1 MTETTATPVRGLTGW
16 HVLAMVVGFFAVV
29 ITVDV
34 LFAIQAYKTFPGE
47 VSVTPYEDGI
57 AYNRSLSQLATQERY
72 GWKVAAGAQPG
83 RILVEFKDAK
93 GGPVRGLTFTTKLEH
108 PATESGRLAPRLH
121 EAAPGVYV
129 AKLPGIRGA
138 WDLTLVATN
147 PAGQRFEAERRLTW
161 P

>member
-1 MTETTATPVRGLTGW
+1 MTETSATPVRGLTGW
-16 HVLAMVVGFFAVV
+16 HVLAMVVGFFTVV

-34 LFAIQAYKTFPGE
+34 LFAVQAYKTFPGE

-57 AYNRSLSQLATQERY
+57 AYNRTLSQLATQETY
-72 GWKVAAGAQPG
+72 GWKVAAGAQSG

-108 PATESGRLAPRLH
+108 PATESGRLAPTLH
-121 EAAPGVYV
+121 ETAPGIYV
-129 AKLPGIRGA
+129 ADMPGIRGA
-138 WDLTLVATN
+138 WDLTLVAKN
-147 PAGQRFEAERRLTW
+147 ALGQRFEAERRLTW

>member
-1 MTETTATPVRGLTGW
+1 MTETTATPARGLTGW

-29 ITVDV
+29 IAVDV

-57 AYNRSLSQLATQERY
+57 AYNRTLAQLATQEKY
-72 GWKVAAGAQPG
+72 GWKAVAGAEPG
-83 RILVEFKDAK
+83 RIIVEFRDAK
-93 GGPVRGLTFTTKLEH
+93 GGPVSGLTFTTKLEH
-108 PATESGRLAPRLH
+108 PATETGRLVPKFK
-121 EAAPGVYV
+121 EATPGRYQ
-129 AKLPGIRGA
+129 ADMPDIKGA

-147 PAGQRFEAERRLTW
+147 AAGQRFEAERRLTW